1 VQLIP
6 CDGTSTVSTGTFSTS
21 EMLNASP
28 VDTGLSSDS
37 REDGI
42 LRETGSHPWNSSL
55 PSTLQQRQENLSG
68 ASESQLSK
76 GEMYF
81 YKENQ
86 TQQILGRPTGNLSS
100 YSEDNTHFQ
109 ALAAELCFPEMERPF
124 PNFDHQ
130 LFQPLKAS
138 VDLDTSSSSSCS
150 QYRISQ
156 HSREFRKISEFST
169 ESPDVSTFLEG
180 ENSGPNGQR
189 SSLPSSLGTNGQNIT
204 SEERSAR
211 ENVT

>member
-1 VQLIP
+1 MQPIP
-6 CDGTSTVSTGTFSTS
+6 CDVTSTVSTGSFSTS

-28 VDTGLSSDS
+28 VDTGLPSDS

-55 PSTLQQRQENLSG
+55 PFILQQRQENLSG
-68 ASESQLSK
+68 ASESQLCE
-76 GEMYF
+76 GEIYF

-86 TQQILGRPTGNLSS
+86 IQQILGKPTGNLNS

-109 ALAAELCFPEMERPF
+109 ALATELYFPEMERPL
-124 PNFDHQ
+124 PNFHHQ
-130 LFQPLKAS
+130 LFQPLEPS
-138 VDLDTSSSSSCS
+138 VDFDTSSSSSCS

-156 HSREFRKISEFST
+156 HSREFSKISEFST
-169 ESPDVSTFLEG
+169 ESPHMSTFLEG
-180 ENSGPNGQR
+180 ENSSLNGQR
-189 SSLPSSLGTNGQNIT
+189 SSLPFSLETNGQNIT
-204 SEERSAR
+204 SEEGSAR